1 MSIIHSSPG
10 ICSLQPHI
18 PKPDLR
24 LPSPGICSLQSH
36 IRARL
41 AAGFAKGY
49 KKAARTSSAASLYPF
64 AVRGGFEPPVR

>member
-1 MSIIHSSPG
+1 MSIIHTSRTEH
-10 ICSLQPHI
+10 LQKSHI
-18 PKPDLR
+18 P
-24 LPSPGICSLQSH
+24 
-36 IRARL
+36 ARL